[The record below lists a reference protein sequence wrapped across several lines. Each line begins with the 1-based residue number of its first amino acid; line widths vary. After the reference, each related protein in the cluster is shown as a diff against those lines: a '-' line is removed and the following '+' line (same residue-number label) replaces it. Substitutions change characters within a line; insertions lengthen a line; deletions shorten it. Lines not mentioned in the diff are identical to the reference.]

1 MNVRIASTLALMLG
15 LALAPVAGAQT
26 QQTGDQAPPDDLDQ
40 TLIEVKSEAARKL
53 LGRDTIPVRR
63 RVTHY
68 MPSGEVPIPRLAPV
82 SVEDVGAALAQ
93 AIARHSG
100 EQGGKVRQRRQGP
113 FLVAEAG
120 SHRYWAS
127 LASGAYKL
135 TDIEASMAKET
146 RLGGFDD
153 ALQTALD
160 YVAKQGVVALGKD
173 EMLDIVVVSAVRN
186 VLAEVGQDEPKE
198 SFLSDYYVVFGRR
211 VQGIPVIGERLLVRL
226 DGEGKVAALERHW
239 PPLKGVGEQ
248 PAKITDR
255 PLEALIAESPQ
266 IESYSDEPL
275 KPEEI
280 TIVDRRCG
288 YLAAPI
294 SARQTELRP
303 GCIVSFRIRDQLD
316 EGYPQMIVPLEEG
329 MTAERLWETNPAQ

>member
-1 MNVRIASTLALMLG
+1 MNVRIASTLALILA

-135 TDIEASMAKET
+135 TDIEASSRRKP
-146 RLGGFDD
+146 G
-153 ALQTALD
+153 
-160 YVAKQGVVALGKD
+160 
-173 EMLDIVVVSAVRN
+173 SA
-186 VLAEVGQDEPKE
+186 A
-198 SFLSDYYVVFGRR
+198 STT
-211 VQGIPVIGERLLVRL
+211 
-226 DGEGKVAALERHW
+226 HC
-239 PPLKGVGEQ
+239 
-248 PAKITDR
+248 R
-255 PLEALIAESPQ
+255 PRSTMSP
-266 IESYSDEPL
+266 SRASW
-275 KPEEI
+275 
-280 TIVDRRCG
+280 R
-288 YLAAPI
+288 
-294 SARQTELRP
+294 SARTRCSTSSSSP
-303 GCIVSFRIRDQLD
+303 
-316 EGYPQMIVPLEEG
+316 P
-329 MTAERLWETNPAQ
+329 